1 VYKTPQQTKQ
11 RESELKWVENKMSKV
26 VERKLIV
33 GLDIGTSNVKA
44 VVGEL
49 LDDSSI
55 SIVGVGCHSSKGMD
69 KGGVN
74 DINLVVQS
82 VKRAVHE
89 MELMAD
95 CRVSSVFMSISG
107 RHVKC
112 QNESGMVPINN
123 QEVTQEDVDNVV
135 HAARSVPI
143 AAERKLLHVLPQ
155 EFTIDVQEG
164 IKNPIGMSGVRMEAE
179 AHIITCADDM
189 AKNLVKCVERCE
201 LSADHMI
208 FSALASSYA
217 VLTDDEKELGV
228 CVVDIGGGTMDMV
241 IYTDGAI
248 RHTAV
253 IPVAGNQ
260 ITSDIAK
267 IFRTPLNHAEEI
279 KINYACALKD
289 MVSMEESIEVH
300 SVGGRPARAMS
311 RHTLAEVIEPRYQEL
326 FELVHDEIRASGFE
340 EQIAAGIVLTG
351 GTAKMEGAV
360 EFAEEIFQMPVRVGI
375 PLGIKGLSEYV
386 EDSKFATAVGL
397 LQYGKVHLL
406 NKLATKNKVSDGPW
420 QRIQSW
426 FKGEF

>member
-1 VYKTPQQTKQ
+1 
-11 RESELKWVENKMSKV
+11 MSKGT
-26 VERKLIV
+26 ERKLIV

-44 VVGEL
+44 IVGEL
-49 LDDSSI
+49 LDDNSI
-55 SIVGVGCHSSKGMD
+55 SVVGVGSHASKGMD

-74 DINLVVQS
+74 DLNLVVQS

-95 CRVSSVFMSISG
+95 CSVSSVFMSISG

-123 QEVTQEDVDNVV
+123 KEVTQEDVDNVV

-143 AAERKLLHVLPQ
+143 AAERRLLHVLPQ

-164 IKNPIGMSGVRMEAE
+164 IKNPIGMSGVRMEAQ

-189 AKNLVKCVERCE
+189 AKNLVKCVERCD
-201 LSADHMI
+201 LTADQLI

-217 VLTDDEKELGV
+217 VVTDDEKELGV
-228 CVVDIGGGTMDMV
+228 CVVDIGGGTIDLV

-253 IPVAGNQ
+253 IPAAGNQ

-267 IFRTPLNHAEEI
+267 IFRTPISHAEEI

-300 SVGGRPARAMS
+300 SVGGRPSRAMS

-360 EFAEEIFQMPVRVGI
+360 EFAEEIFQMPVRVGE
-375 PLGIKGLSEYV
+375 PLAMKGLSEYV
-386 EDSKFATAVGL
+386 DDAKFATAVGL
-397 LQYGKVHLL
+397 LQYGKEHLVSQ
-406 NKLATKNKVSDGPW
+406 LASKAKASDGVW

>member
-1 VYKTPQQTKQ
+1 
-11 RESELKWVENKMSKV
+11 MSKGT
-26 VERKLIV
+26 ERKLIV

-49 LDDSSI
+49 LDDETLSM
-55 SIVGVGCHSSKGMD
+55 VGVGSYASKGMD

-74 DINLVVQS
+74 DLNMVVRS
-82 VKRAVHE
+82 VKNAVNE

-95 CRVSSVFMSISG
+95 CNVSSVFMSISG

-143 AAERKLLHVLPQ
+143 AAERRLLHVLPQ
-155 EFTIDVQEG
+155 EYTIDVQEG
-164 IKNPIGMSGVRMEAE
+164 IKNPIGMSGVRMEAQ

-189 AKNLVKCVERCE
+189 AKNLVKCVERCD
-201 LSADHMI
+201 LVADQLI

-217 VLTDDEKELGV
+217 VVTDDEKELGV
-228 CVVDIGGGTMDMV
+228 CVVDIGGGTIDVV
-241 IYTDGAI
+241 IFTDGAI

-253 IPVAGNQ
+253 IPAAGNQ

-267 IFRTPLNHAEEI
+267 IFRTPISHAEEI

-289 MVSMEESIEVH
+289 MVSMEENIEVH
-300 SVGGRPARAMS
+300 SVGGRPSRAMS

-326 FELVHDEIRASGFE
+326 FELVQDEIRSSGFE

-360 EFAEEIFQMPVRVGI
+360 EFAEEIFQMPVRVGVPI
-375 PLGIKGLSEYV
+375 AMKGLSEYV
-386 EDSKFATAVGL
+386 EDAKFATAVGL
-397 LQYGKVHLL
+397 LQYGKEHVLSQES
-406 NKLATKNKVSDGPW
+406 AKNTQSDGFW

>member
-1 VYKTPQQTKQ
+1 
-11 RESELKWVENKMSKV
+11 MSKV
-26 VERKLIV
+26 AERNLIV
-33 GLDIGTSNVKA
+33 GLDMGTSKVKA
-44 VVGEL
+44 VVGEI
-49 LDDSSI
+49 LDDGGI
-55 SIVGVGCHSSKGMD
+55 SVVGVGTYASKGMD

-74 DINLVVQS
+74 DLNLLVQS
-82 VKRAVHE
+82 VQRAVDE

-143 AAERKLLHVLPQ
+143 ALERRLLHVLPQ

-164 IKNPIGMSGVRMEAE
+164 IKNPIGMSGVRMEAK

-201 LSADHMI
+201 LNADQII

-228 CVVDIGGGTMDMV
+228 CVVDIGGGTIDLV
-241 IYTDGAI
+241 VYTDGAI

-267 IFRTPLNHAEEI
+267 IFRTPISHAEEI
-279 KINYACALKD
+279 KINYACALRD
-289 MVSMEESIEVH
+289 MVSMEENIEVP

-326 FELVHDEIRASGFE
+326 FELIQEEIKSSGLE

-360 EFAEEIFQMPVRVGI
+360 EFAEELFQMPVRVGV
-375 PLGIKGLSEYV
+375 PLEVKGLSEYV
-386 EDSKFATAVGL
+386 EDATFATAVGL
-397 LQYGKVHLL
+397 LQYGKESLQA
-406 NKLATKNKVSDGPW
+406 KQAGKGKATEGLW
-420 QRIQSW
+420 HRIQSW

>member
-1 VYKTPQQTKQ
+1 
-11 RESELKWVENKMSKV
+11 MSKGT
-26 VERKLIV
+26 ERKLIV

-49 LDDSSI
+49 LDDNSI
-55 SIVGVGCHSSKGMD
+55 SIVGVGSHASKGMD

-74 DINLVVQS
+74 DLNLVVQS

-95 CRVSSVFMSISG
+95 CSVSSVFMAISG

-143 AAERKLLHVLPQ
+143 AAERRLLHVLPQ

-164 IKNPIGMSGVRMEAE
+164 IKNPIGMSGVRMEAQ

-189 AKNLVKCVERCE
+189 AKNLVKCVERCD
-201 LSADHMI
+201 LIADQLI

-217 VLTDDEKELGV
+217 VVTDDEKELGV
-228 CVVDIGGGTMDMV
+228 CVVDVGGGTIDMV

-248 RHTAV
+248 RHTSV
-253 IPVAGNQ
+253 IPAAGNQ

-267 IFRTPLNHAEEI
+267 IFRTPISHAEEI

-300 SVGGRPARAMS
+300 SVGGRPSRAMS

-360 EFAEEIFQMPVRVGI
+360 EFAEEIFQMPVRVGE
-375 PLGIKGLSEYV
+375 PLAMKGLSEYV
-386 EDSKFATAVGL
+386 EDAKFATAVGL
-397 LQYGKVHLL
+397 LQYGKEHLVSQL
-406 NKLATKNKVSDGPW
+406 SSKTKASEGVW